1 MKHVSNK
8 FIRTLYGSVKQITDY
23 NQFAILKIAVNDED
37 LRSRYENLAAK
48 HNQNT
53 LTKTLCDSGFDII
66 FPRHTIFHG
75 QDSNTVDFE
84 IHVEMLHCET
94 SSNKITISPF
104 FLFPRSGIS
113 KYPLMVSN
121 HVGVINSH
129 YKGSIKGAFRN
140 FFSCNVEKDTSL
152 LQICHPSL
160 CPIIT
165 VISNTDELTNVSPL
179 SQPKTNY
186 ILPIGTKQYSLN

>member
-1 MKHVSNK
+1 MKHVNNK
-8 FIRTLYGSVKQITDY
+8 FIRTLYGSVKHVTDY
-23 NQFAILKIAVNDED
+23 SHFAILKIAVNEED
-37 LRSRYENLAAK
+37 LRRRYENLAAK
-48 HNQNT
+48 HNRDT
-53 LTKTLCDSGFDII
+53 LTKALCDSGFDII
-66 FPRHTIFHG
+66 FPKHTIFHG

-84 IHVEMLHCET
+84 IHAEMLHCET
-94 SSNKITISPF
+94 SSDTITISPF
-104 FLFPRSGIS
+104 FLIPRSGIS

-140 FFSCNVEKDTSL
+140 FFSCSVEKDTSL

-165 VISNTDELTNVSPL
+165 VISNTDELTNVSPMSPQKIMYKYPL
-179 SQPKTNY
+179 DMTQCSMD
-186 ILPIGTKQYSLN
+186 